1 MKTEFKQIKILI
13 LFLAL
18 YAGYVPAWTQQIK
31 LVSGRVLDKE
41 TKLPFKDEVVYVY
54 AFNTVAAAVEA
65 KKVIDSSSGMVF
77 SDGKEIV
84 DEGGYYE
91 IRVAENGALIFKVGL
106 TNAIL
111 QEVNY
116 QMEINVFIDAG
127 IVIDNIDVV
136 AALQDIAP
144 KEAAPTLIGNKLI
157 MRNSFPIPAQFG
169 KTNARLIIQPYVM
182 VCDNQDTI
190 AFTRP
195 MVYDGE
201 QYRMT
206 QERRMLYNLKNDPLV
221 RFAADVPLTEN
232 AMKIDWEDTVMVPDP
247 TKNYYGN
254 AIIQLEDYNMVY
266 YNKLTKIISCEARRP
281 LKFLEYSLDKYSLD
295 FNDYKRRAKRELRNT
310 AANVSLT
317 FLVNKAEIDKKDPN
331 NEEQLKELRNNL
343 MNIINCED
351 CTLKEIRVTGVS
363 SPEGNYQSNL
373 ALAQRRAVFA
383 KNQLNRMLPVGSLS
397 RTFLPAP
404 DARVAEWSELIPV
417 LKADSCFKEA
427 EEILKIIEE
436 NPDSQQKQ
444 YLAIRKLPYYNTVVK
459 EHLGSLRY
467 MRFEY
472 KHEIYRELTP
482 EEILQR
488 YETDE
493 DYRTGKKDFALYE
506 YWHLFQ
512 MVKDSLEL
520 ENLYRRA
527 YRASME
533 TEGQPW
539 ILPANLLAVSY
550 LSRDTVDTSILEPFI
565 DRKTRGANVVR
576 TRMDGVTK
584 EIINP
589 EAVVANQLSM
599 YVKANNFE
607 QASVMAQILPD
618 TEKNALLK
626 AYAMCLGGYYR
637 GGNTAK
643 EREEAKKT
651 FELVKNSS
659 PINKVVMHL
668 AMDTK
673 RDDAIALKEAANL
686 PVENPITWYLK
697 AIAYNRTVNPSS
709 PVEYIFPEYCLIKC
723 FSLDSKYIPIAET
736 DGDIGKELFEGTMN
750 DFETYKYLIDQ
761 YIMQY
766 KL

>member
-18 YAGYVPAWTQQIK
+18 YAGYVPVAAQQIK

-41 TKLPFKDEVVYVY
+41 SKLPFKDEAVYIY

-65 KKVIDSSSGMVF
+65 KKVIDSSNGAVF
-77 SDGKEIV
+77 SDGQEIA

-91 IRVAENGALIFKVGL
+91 IRVADTGALIFKVGL
-106 TNAIL
+106 GEAIL
-111 QEVNY
+111 KEVNY
-116 QMEINVFIDAG
+116 QMEINAFIDAG
-127 IVIDNIDVV
+127 IVLETVEV
-136 AALQDIAP
+136 TGTLQDIAP

-182 VCDNQDTI
+182 VCDNQDTV
-190 AFTRP
+190 AFTTP

-221 RFAADVPLTEN
+221 KFAADVPLTEN
-232 AMKIDWEDTVMVPDP
+232 AMRIDWGDTVMVPDP

-295 FNDYKRRAKRELRNT
+295 FNDYKRRPKRELRNT

-317 FLVNKAEIDKKDPN
+317 FLVNKAEIDNKDPN
-331 NEEQLKELRNNL
+331 NEVQLNELKNNL

-351 CTLKEIRVTGVS
+351 CTLKEIHVTGVS

-383 KNQLNRMLPVGSLS
+383 KNQLNRMLPAGSLS

-417 LKADSCFKEA
+417 LEADSCFNEA
-427 EEILKIIEE
+427 EEIKKIIEE

-444 YLAIRKLPYYNTVVK
+444 YMAIIKLPYYNTVVK
-459 EHLGSLRY
+459 EHLASLRY

-482 EEILQR
+482 EEILNR

-512 MVKDSLEL
+512 MVKDTVQL

-527 YRASME
+527 YKASME
-533 TEGQPW
+533 SEGQPW

-550 LSRDTVDTSILEPFI
+550 LTRDTVDTSILEPFI
-565 DRKTRGANVVR
+565 DRRTRGANVVR

-589 EAVVANQLSM
+589 EALVANQLSM

-659 PINKVVMHL
+659 PMNEVVMHL

-673 RDDAIALKEAANL
+673 RDDAMAKIAVSKL
-686 PVENPITWYLK
+686 PTDNPRAWYMK
-697 AIAYNRTVNPSS
+697 AITYNREGDAGLENAVN
-709 PVEYIFPEYCLIKC
+709 CLIKC
-723 FSLDSKYIPIAET
+723 FTLDPKYIPIAET
-736 DGDIGKELFEGTMN
+736 DGDIGKDLFEYTMEMYDIN
-750 DFETYKYLIDQ
+750 KDMIDILIQ
-761 YIMQY
+761 QY